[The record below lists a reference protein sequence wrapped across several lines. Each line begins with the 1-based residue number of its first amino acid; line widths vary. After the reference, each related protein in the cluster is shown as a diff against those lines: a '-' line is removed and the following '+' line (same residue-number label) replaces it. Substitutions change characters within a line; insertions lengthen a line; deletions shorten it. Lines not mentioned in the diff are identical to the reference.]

1 MHLTRLRSPVFSF
14 RVLLFAVAVLG
25 TLPTLAFSGLVLT
38 RYAHSERE
46 RAEHALIENTKGIA
60 RAIDAQFLAAE
71 AALWALRNSV
81 LLDSADL
88 VNFEALLRRTAA
100 ETGRN
105 FALVAPD
112 GQQLINTAVPAGRPL
127 PRYEANLWAP
137 VFSERRTLVTD
148 IFAGPGTGQLRGAV
162 GVPVVRDG
170 AVKWA
175 LISPRVAKDF
185 AGVVDEPG
193 VPDDWIVS
201 IVDRT
206 GRHLARSHSSEQF
219 AGKPLVPALIEHM
232 RRGGTGTLRTTSL
245 EGIPLISTVQHAPV
259 SKWAAA
265 VGLPE
270 KAIDAPLRS
279 SLRDLAIVGVVIA
292 VAALGLAFLAAR
304 LLDRTMQ
311 RLTTA
316 AAGLGRGQVVDPP
329 ASIVS
334 EANAVAQVLSR
345 TSRDLHRLTT
355 GLEAQVAERT
365 AELSQA
371 NASLQSEVKRRE
383 QSEARVLQMQKIE
396 AVGQLTGGIAH
407 DFNNMLAIVLGSLR
421 LLQRRLERGDTNV
434 QKYIDGAV
442 QGAERAANLTA
453 RLLAFS
459 RQQALAPAVVD
470 LNKLVAGTGEILRRT
485 IPENVQIETV
495 LAGGLW
501 RANVDVQ
508 GLESAIINLAA
519 NARDAM
525 PDGGKL
531 TIETANIHLDEGYA
545 ARHDDV
551 QPGQY
556 AMIAV
561 ADTGRGMPADV
572 VSRAFDP
579 FFTTKPTGQG
589 TGLGLSQVHGFI
601 KQSGGHIAIYSEA
614 GQGTTVKL
622 YLPRHLGAI
631 PAVEAKRTELEGLPR
646 ARNGE
651 TILVV
656 EDEAEVRRLTVEMLR
671 ELGYSTLEADGAPA
685 ALALLDAH
693 PEVALLFT
701 DVVMPGMNGRQLATE
716 ALARRPG
723 IAVLFATGY
732 TRNAIVHHG
741 ILDPDVHVVIK
752 PHSFETLALKVSELL
767 HRQSAGSRVQ

>member
-1 MHLTRLRSPVFSF
+1 MRLTRLKSPVFSF
-14 RVLLFAVAVLG
+14 RLLLFTVAVLG
-25 TLPTLAFSGLVLT
+25 TLPTLAFSGLLLM
-38 RYAHSERE
+38 RYAQSERE
-46 RAEHALIENTKGIA
+46 RAENGLIENTKGIA
-60 RAIDAQFLAAE
+60 RAIDAQFIAAE
-71 AALWALRNSV
+71 AALSALRNSV
-81 LLDSADL
+81 LLDTGDL
-88 VNFEALLRRTAA
+88 VNFESLLRRTSA

-105 FALVAPD
+105 FALAAPD
-112 GQQLINTAVPAGRPL
+112 GQQLINTVVPAGQPL
-127 PRYEANLWAP
+127 PRYEADFWRP
-137 VFSERRTLVTD
+137 VFSERRSVVTD
-148 IFAGPGTGQLRGAV
+148 IFEGPSSRQLRGAV
-162 GVPVVRDG
+162 GVPVVREG
-170 AVKWA
+170 TVKWA
-175 LISPRVAKDF
+175 LISPLVAKDF
-185 AGVVDEPG
+185 AGVLDEPG
-193 VPDDWIVS
+193 VPDEWIVS

-206 GRHLARSHSSEQF
+206 GRHLARSHNSEQF
-219 AGKPLVPALIEHM
+219 TGKPLVPVLIEHM
-232 RRGGTGTLRTTSL
+232 RRGSTGAVRTISL
-245 EGIPLISTVQHAPV
+245 EGISLISTVQYAPV

-270 KAIDAPLRS
+270 ESIEAPLRA
-279 SLRDLAIVGVVIA
+279 SLRDLAIVGVLIA
-292 VAALGLAFLAAR
+292 VAALGSAFLAAR
-304 LLDRTMQ
+304 LLDRTILG
-311 RLTTA
+311 LTTA
-316 AAGLGRGQVVDPP
+316 AAGLGRGEVVDPP
-329 ASIVS
+329 ASAVS

-371 NASLQSEVKRRE
+371 NATLQSEIQRRE
-383 QSEARVLQMQKIE
+383 HSEARILQMQKIE

-459 RQQALAPAVVD
+459 RQQALAPEVID
-470 LNKLVAGTGEILRRT
+470 LNKLVAGMGEILRRT

-501 RANVDVQ
+501 RTNVDVQ

-519 NARDAM
+519 NGRDAM

-531 TIETANIHLDEGYA
+531 TIETANVYLDESYA
-545 ARHDDV
+545 ARHADV
-551 QPGQY
+551 HPGQY
-556 AMIAV
+556 VMIAV
-561 ADTGRGMPADV
+561 ADTGAGMLPDV
-572 VSRAFDP
+572 ASRAFDP

-601 KQSGGHIAIYSEA
+601 KQSGGHVTIYSES

-622 YLPRHLGAI
+622 YLPRHFGAT
-631 PAVEAKRTELEGLPR
+631 PATEAGRQEMERLPR

-656 EDEAEVRRLTVEMLR
+656 EDEAEVRKLTVEMLR
-671 ELGYSTLEADGAPA
+671 ELGYMTLEADGAAA
-685 ALALLDAH
+685 ALAQLDAH

-716 ALARRPG
+716 AMQRRPG

-752 PHSFETLALKVSELL
+752 PHAFETLALKVSELL
-767 HRQSAGSRVQ
+767 YRG

>member
-1 MHLTRLRSPVFSF
+1 
-14 RVLLFAVAVLG
+14 
-25 TLPTLAFSGLVLT
+25 
-38 RYAHSERE
+38 
-46 RAEHALIENTKGIA
+46 
-60 RAIDAQFLAAE
+60 
-71 AALWALRNSV
+71 
-81 LLDSADL
+81 
-88 VNFEALLRRTAA
+88 
-100 ETGRN
+100 
-105 FALVAPD
+105 
-112 GQQLINTAVPAGRPL
+112 
-127 PRYEANLWAP
+127 
-137 VFSERRTLVTD
+137 
-148 IFAGPGTGQLRGAV
+148 
-162 GVPVVRDG
+162 
-170 AVKWA
+170 
-175 LISPRVAKDF
+175 
-185 AGVVDEPG
+185 
-193 VPDDWIVS
+193 
-201 IVDRT
+201 
-206 GRHLARSHSSEQF
+206 
-219 AGKPLVPALIEHM
+219 
-232 RRGGTGTLRTTSL
+232 
-245 EGIPLISTVQHAPV
+245 
-259 SKWAAA
+259 
-265 VGLPE
+265 
-270 KAIDAPLRS
+270 
-279 SLRDLAIVGVVIA
+279 
-292 VAALGLAFLAAR
+292 
-304 LLDRTMQ
+304 
-311 RLTTA
+311 
-316 AAGLGRGQVVDPP
+316 
-329 ASIVS
+329 
-334 EANAVAQVLSR
+334 
-345 TSRDLHRLTT
+345 
-355 GLEAQVAERT
+355 
-365 AELSQA
+365 
-371 NASLQSEVKRRE
+371 
-383 QSEARVLQMQKIE
+383 
-396 AVGQLTGGIAH
+396 
-407 DFNNMLAIVLGSLR
+407 
-421 LLQRRLERGDTNV
+421 
-434 QKYIDGAV
+434 
-442 QGAERAANLTA
+442 
-453 RLLAFS
+453 
-459 RQQALAPAVVD
+459 
-470 LNKLVAGTGEILRRT
+470 VAGTGEILRRT